1 MSCATQDNHFGA
13 LQLHVKHEYSDSPPN
28 TSTSSLLR
36 DINHRTCALGMGGGC
51 VCVASPLRGIVTPVA
66 YYLQRGKGAQRSESV
81 VSFQFPTPA
90 LPGEKLTEIQ
100 SIELEQYV

>member
-28 TSTSSLLR
+28 TSMSSLLW
-36 DINHRTCALGMGGGC
+36 DINHGTCALGMGG
-51 VCVASPLRGIVTPVA
+51 VASPLRGIMTPVA